1 MDIGKYCHCF
11 LSSISEYFQILMFLI
26 KTKPFERSQ
35 RSLIA
40 MFWHI
45 CNKKG
50 ILKTVDH
57 LRGGLE
63 TNSKVSVKIP
73 GFIQQKPHGNC

>member
-1 MDIGKYCHCF
+1 
-11 LSSISEYFQILMFLI
+11 
-26 KTKPFERSQ
+26 
-35 RSLIA
+35 